1 MEDEPGEPTWMYR
14 LHYGK
19 VQSRIFDSNAI
30 PNGWVD
36 SPVKCV
42 EEKPSEAKPK
52 QRRSKKVKDGD
63 DSTAGLQVSPPE
75 DPGRD

>member
-1 MEDEPGEPTWMYR
+1 MEEVPGEPTWMYR

-30 PNGWVD
+30 PKGWVD
-36 SPVKCV
+36 SPAKCT
-42 EEKPSEAKPK
+42 EEKPK
-52 QRRSKKVKDGD
+52 QRRSKKVKDGN
-63 DSTAGLQVSPPE
+63 DSTASLQVSPPE